1 MFRNFWQLCY
11 ITLPVSVLLAFFYN
25 PSAETHLA
33 ETLFGGS
40 LTQDNYLS
48 ALADSLTLLRFGSYW
63 WVALIAVVLLA
74 VAMSLMVVKL
84 DRHMRIGEMP
94 AFPLKRAFG
103 ILPIMLIY
111 IVCWIAV
118 TEAFMLVAVGV
129 VSLLRFINS
138 VTALVA
144 ICLVLTFVF
153 RVFLTY
159 LFGLLIMSFPLK
171 YSENYRFNIAMSY
184 SARTMSS
191 KGRLLF
197 GLSLLYPIGRYAM
210 MALAYLVESYHLG
223 VVVYAIAIFVSLTY
237 VPCLAFKQY
246 YDTIG
251 GERRDVSQVMWR

>member
-25 PSAETHLA
+25 PSAEIGLL
-33 ETLFGGS
+33 ESLFTGA

-48 ALADSLTLLRFGSYW
+48 ALLGSLTLLRFGKYW
-63 WVALIAVVLLA
+63 WVALIAVFCLA
-74 VAMSLMVVKL
+74 VAMCLMVVKL

-94 AFPLKRAFG
+94 AFPLRRAFG

-111 IVCWIAV
+111 IICLIAV
-118 TEAFMLVAVGV
+118 TEAVLLVAVGV
-129 VSLLRFINS
+129 VYLLRFIGN

-144 ICLVLTFVF
+144 IGWTLTFVF

-171 YSENYRFNIAMSY
+171 YSENYRFNVAMSY

-191 KGRLLF
+191 KGKLLF
-197 GLSLLYPIGRYAM
+197 GLSLLYPIGRCGV
-210 MALAYLVESYHLG
+210 MALAYLVSPYRLG
-223 VVVYAIAIFVSLTY
+223 VVVYAIAIFISLTY